1 MKAKIFAVLA
11 AAVVAV
17 PGGVAY
23 AEPQAHAQ
31 EHGQAHRGHDSV
43 RYAAIKSCGKDGDA
57 KPCGDWR
64 LVMHDGSQ
72 SVLHDAQT
80 VALDVKG
87 KKLVYASAP
96 IAVSGNGQRVAY
108 LTKTGKL
115 AVRTLGGGV
124 KVFAKDA
131 LPRVDQSNITLRL
144 SDDGARLAAV
154 ISGEKVQSTRVFD
167 TATGARLGSVPG
179 NMIVL
184 GFSGDGDEVLTSADG
199 DEGVTDLAVY
209 SDAGEQLVR
218 GTPPQVISSN
228 SPQALS
234 ADGRTV
240 ASVVA
245 GSKPQLVLYDMQSD
259 QVVGRKKLT
268 LPAGDIDM
276 VDWTGDTQVTVH
288 LVQYLE
294 SGNKM
299 TIVQIDTE
307 TGAVKVR
314 DRYRMLKGMFVFA
327 ACGG

>member
-23 AEPQAHAQ
+23 AEPHAHN
-31 EHGQAHRGHDSV
+31 GHDSV

-72 SVLHDAQT
+72 STLHDAQT

-87 KKLVYASAP
+87 KKLAYASAP
-96 IAVSGNGQRVAY
+96 IAVSGNGQRIAY

-124 KVFAKDA
+124 KLFAKDA

-167 TATGARLGSVPG
+167 TATAARLGSVPG
-179 NMIVL
+179 NLIML
-184 GFSGDGDEVLTSADG
+184 GFSGDGGEVLTSADA

-209 SDAGEQLVR
+209 SDTGEQLVR
-218 GTPPQVISSN
+218 GTPPQVVSSN

-240 ASVVA
+240 AAVVA

-259 QVVGRKKLT
+259 QVVDRKKLT

>member
-23 AEPQAHAQ
+23 AEPDAH
-31 EHGQAHRGHDSV
+31 HGHDSV

-72 SVLHDAQT
+72 SMLHDAQT

-108 LTKTGKL
+108 ITKTGKL

-124 KVFAKDA
+124 KLFGKDA
-131 LPRVDQSNITLRL
+131 LPRVDQSNVTLRL

-154 ISGEKVQSTRVFD
+154 ISGEKVRSTRVFD

-179 NMIVL
+179 DMIVL
-184 GFSGDGDEVLTSADG
+184 GFSGDGGEVLTSADG

-209 SDAGEQLVR
+209 SDTGEQLVR
-218 GTPPQVISSN
+218 GTPPQVVSSN

-240 ASVVA
+240 AALVA
-245 GSKPQLVLYDMQSD
+245 GGKPQLVLYDMQSD
-259 QVVGRKKLT
+259 QVVGRKKIK

-288 LVQYLE
+288 LVRYLE
-294 SGNKM
+294 SGNRM

-314 DRYRMLKGMFVFA
+314 DQYRMLKGMFVFA